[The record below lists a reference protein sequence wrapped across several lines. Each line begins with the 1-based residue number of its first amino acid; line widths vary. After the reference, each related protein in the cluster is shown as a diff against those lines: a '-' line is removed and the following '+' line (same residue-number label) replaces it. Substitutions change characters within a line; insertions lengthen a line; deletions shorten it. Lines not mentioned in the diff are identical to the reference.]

1 MTDVNIWE
9 LLALGSGG
17 NGLTELCRSLTGLYD
32 KAQDTCLRHL
42 SMCLKELGN
51 PLGNPFSRFQAWVWA
66 RGSLCLASVLNR
78 SWVIFLKS
86 TGLPIGISPVNPETW
101 PLADVFQRVW
111 SLPVLR
117 IHNEHHVLDCESWFT
132 CGLSGSERRQ
142 NRNHKI

>member
-1 MTDVNIWE
+1 MTGVSMWT
-9 LLALGSGG
+9 LLALGSGWIA
-17 NGLTELCRSLTGLYD
+17 SQSPVD
-32 KAQDTCLRHL
+32 HWQDYMPRFRTPRLRHL

-51 PLGNPFSRFQAWVWA
+51 SLGNSFSHFQAWVWA
-66 RGSLCLASVLNR
+66 RGSQCLASVRNR

-101 PLADVFQRVW
+101 PLVDVFQRVW

-132 CGLSGSERRQ
+132 CGLSGSERRH